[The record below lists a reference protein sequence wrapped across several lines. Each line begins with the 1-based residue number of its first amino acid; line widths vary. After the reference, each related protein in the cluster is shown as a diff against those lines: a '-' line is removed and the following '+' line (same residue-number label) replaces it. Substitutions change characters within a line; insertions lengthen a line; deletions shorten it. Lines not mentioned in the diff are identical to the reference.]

1 MKEDNPERQTTNIK
15 RHQHW
20 LKVFLIFAVV
30 SIVLGEIALRSI
42 GFLSAPLYRDSDSSK
57 YVQVENQ
64 DLTRFGNHFVTN
76 EYSMRSLPLKEDEYR
91 VLVAGDSVLNGGTQT
106 DHDMLATSMLEK
118 DLNNDA
124 LDKNIR
130 VLNASSGGWGIDN
143 VAGFVR
149 ENGDFDAKLIVLVL
163 NSHDAIGDM
172 GESDVAGTNLN
183 FPDEQYPLAW
193 FELLDRYLIPR
204 VKAALNIGQVDEAT
218 NNSDGQEHSEGWNFF
233 VDYCQKNNIP
243 LVIYLH
249 VTQHEL
255 AQGEYD
261 ENGKWIMD
269 FAKTNGIPLVSDIK
283 EISAEDYRD
292 DIHLSGEGQKVIY
305 DILYPILEEQVE
317 R

>member
-1 MKEDNPERQTTNIK
+1 MKEDNLERQTKNKKRYLNWIK
-15 RHQHW
+15 A
-20 LKVFLIFAVV
+20 IFILAVLG
-30 SIVLGEIALRSI
+30 IVLGEIVLRSV

-91 VLVAGDSVLNGGTQT
+91 VLVAGDSVLNGGAQT

-172 GESDVAGTNLN
+172 GESDVAGTNVN

-193 FELLDRYLIPR
+193 LELLDRYLIPR
-204 VKAALNIGQVDEAT
+204 VKAALNIGEVDEAT
-218 NNSDGQEHSEGWNFF
+218 NNSDGQEHSEGWDFF
-233 VDYCQKNNIP
+233 VNHSQENNVP
-243 LVIYLH
+243 LIIYLH
-249 VTQHEL
+249 ATQQEL

-261 ENGKWIMD
+261 ENGKWIME
-269 FAKTNGIPLVSDIK
+269 FAKTNGIPIVSDIE
-283 EISAEDYRD
+283 EISVEDYRD
-292 DIHLSGEGQKVIY
+292 DIHLSEDGQKVIY
-305 DILYPILEEQVE
+305 EVLYPILEEQVE